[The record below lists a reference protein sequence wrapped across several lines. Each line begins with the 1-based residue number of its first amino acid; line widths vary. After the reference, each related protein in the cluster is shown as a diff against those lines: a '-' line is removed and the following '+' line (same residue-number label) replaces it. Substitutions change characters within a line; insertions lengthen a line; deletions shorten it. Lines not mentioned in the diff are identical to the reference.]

1 MTKFDITQYEII
13 FSEPDRIKTPYS
25 WVGHIPFAYLIVKL
39 IKPSILVELGVHSGN
54 SYNAYCQAVKKLGL
68 NTICYGVDTWEG
80 DEQAGYYGNEVFE
93 DLLQYHEKNYA
104 AFSNLLRMTFDQALE
119 YFSDHLVDLLHID
132 GCHTYEAVKH
142 DFEAWLPKMKGNG
155 VVIFHDIH
163 VRERDFGVWRL
174 WEDLKKSY
182 KTIEFNHAHGLGI
195 LFLDAGSKELE
206 GFIDF
211 FQTNSFTRHLLE
223 NIGQNLL
230 QKADLKQTL
239 EGQKRQIELQ
249 TAELDHRSALINE
262 KNARLESLQKEINDR
277 TAQLAER
284 ESQLHDRNQNLAAY
298 SREIQLIS
306 AHMSEQHKDLTAR
319 ANEIERLKNVLL
331 LTERDLDQAY
341 KHMEHL
347 NQHIGHLNH
356 TIEQHRQIIEEI
368 TSSTSWKLSHPLRL
382 LGSMARKML
391 AYIRTL
397 KEGSPAPGEE
407 IRAEEKAALSE
418 EERAAEKEE
427 EEIEEEQTQEEQEPL
442 PDDYQR
448 WIAKNQLTEEDLS
461 RIRQE
466 IDAYNYKPLI
476 SIIVPVYNTDQRWL
490 TKCIQSVQNQLY
502 TNWELCIADDASTD
516 TNVKTVL
523 DHFAQDDERIKVVY
537 RTENGH
543 ISAASNSAFE
553 LAEGEFVALLDH
565 DDELSIDALYENVK
579 LLNENPDAD
588 LIYSDED
595 KINEA
600 GERHKPF
607 FKPDWSPDT
616 LLSHNYICHFSLYR
630 ASIFKEIGGF
640 REGFEGSQDYDLVL
654 RFTEKTD
661 KIYHIPK
668 ILYHWRTIEGSAAL
682 STDAKEYAYD
692 AATRALE
699 EAFERRGEK
708 AQVELIPNYPGQ
720 YSITY
725 NLQHEPLI
733 SVIVPT
739 RDGHQLLDNC
749 LKSLYNKTSYSNYE
763 IIVADNGSTEEET
776 FELFNRWQSMLGYK
790 FRVLRLDMPFNYSK
804 INNLAVQE
812 ARGELLLLLNND
824 TEVIT
829 PDWMRK
835 MAGQAVRKSIGAVG
849 AKLLYPDNTIQHSG
863 CILGIGGVASHSH
876 KYIHVLD
883 PGYFGRLLITANY
896 AAVTGACLMIKKDL
910 YERVGGFDEELAVA
924 FNDID
929 FCIRLLEEGYYNVS
943 LGNVL
948 LYHYEHKSRGD
959 EDSPEKLRRFL
970 LEIDTMKKR
979 WGKLL
984 QNDPFYNPNLTLGR
998 EDYSIRL

>member
-1 MTKFDITQYEII
+1 MTKFDITQHEII
-13 FSEPDRIKTPYS
+13 LSEPDRIRTPFS

-93 DLLQYHEKNYA
+93 DLLQYHEKKYA
-104 AFSNLLRMTFDQALE
+104 TFSNLLRMTFDQALE
-119 YFSDHLVDLLHID
+119 YFSDQLVDLLHID

-142 DFEAWLPKMKGNG
+142 DFEAWLPKMTKNG

-163 VRERDFGVWRL
+163 VREREFGVWRL
-174 WEDLKKSY
+174 WEELKKSY

-195 LFLDAGSKELE
+195 LFLDASSKELE

-211 FQTNSFTRHLLE
+211 FQANNFARHLLE
-223 NIGQNLL
+223 SLGQNLL
-230 QKADLKQTL
+230 QKADLQQML
-239 EGQKRQIELQ
+239 EGQKRQLELQ

-262 KNARLESLQKEINDR
+262 KNALM
-277 TAQLAER
+277 AER
-284 ESQLHDRNQNLAAY
+284 ESQLHDRNQKLAAY
-298 SREIQLIS
+298 GREIELIS
-306 AHMSEQHKDLTAR
+306 VHMSEQHKDLTAR

-347 NQHIGHLNH
+347 NH
-356 TIEQHRQIIEEI
+356 TIEQHRVVIEEV
-368 TSSTSWKLSHPLRL
+368 TTSTSWKLSYPLRL
-382 LGSMARKML
+382 FGSLARKML
-391 AYIRTL
+391 AYIRDL
-397 KEGSPAPGEE
+397 KKGSPSSVRD
-407 IRAEEKAALSE
+407 IKAEEKSAVVE
-418 EERAAEKEE
+418 EERAAGKEE
-427 EEIEEEQTQEEQEPL
+427 EQIEEGQAQEQEEPL

-448 WIAKNQLTEEDLS
+448 WISKHQLTEKDLS

-466 IDAYNYKPLI
+466 IDTYNYKPLI
-476 SIIVPVYNTDQRWL
+476 SIILPVYNTDQRWL

-502 TNWELCIADDASTD
+502 SNWELCIADDASTE

-523 DHFAQDDERIKVVY
+523 DQFAQADQRIKVVY
-537 RTENGH
+537 RAENGH
-543 ISAASNSAFE
+543 ISAASNSALE
-553 LAEGEFVALLDH
+553 LAAGEFIALLDH
-565 DDELSIDALYENVK
+565 DDELSIDAFYENVK
-579 LLNENPDAD
+579 LLNEHPDAD

-616 LLSHNYICHFSLYR
+616 LLSHNYICHLSLYR
-630 ASIFKEIGGF
+630 ASIFKAIGGF

-682 STDAKEYAYD
+682 STDAKQYAYH

-708 AQVELIPNYPGQ
+708 AQVELISNYPGQ

-725 NLQHEPLI
+725 NLQREPLI
-733 SVIVPT
+733 SVIIPT

-763 IIVADNGSTEEET
+763 IIIADNGSIEEET
-776 FELFNRWQSMLGYK
+776 FELFNRWQSILGHK
-790 FRVLRLDMPFNYSK
+790 FRVIRLDMPFNYSK

-829 PDWMRK
+829 PDWMKK

-910 YERVGGFDEELAVA
+910 YEQVGGFDEELAVA
-924 FNDID
+924 FNDVD

-948 LYHYEHKSRGD
+948 FYHYEHKSRGD
-959 EDSPEKLRRFL
+959 EDSPVKLRRFL

-979 WGKLL
+979 WGRLL